1 MSITNM
7 PATVLNSDD
16 IVSWKFKT
24 SVSDS
29 SHAPSPSREW
39 QTCPRSGWHQVLGFT
54 LTKAM
59 ARKLSHRFRSLP
71 DDASPS
77 EVYGHFAMMT
87 NAIPWLL
94 SEKFPVPDRRAAL
107 VYKDSAR
114 MHLAKVIVLADN
126 RGAEDS
132 PRQPP
137 APAVVEMIADELE
150 LEGAE
155 REPRWFKCV
164 D

>member
-1 MSITNM
+1 M
-7 PATVLNSDD
+7 VFQNSE
-16 IVSWKFKT
+16 T
-24 SVSDS
+24 AVSDK
-29 SHAPSPSREW
+29 SHAPSPSRDW
-39 QTCPRSGWHQVLGFT
+39 QTCPRSGHQVLGF
-54 LTKAM
+54 LFTKAL
-59 ARKLSHRFRSLP
+59 ARKLSYRVRLLP
-71 DDASPS
+71 DDAPPS
-77 EVYGHFAMMT
+77 LVQGHFMMMT

-132 PRQPP
+132 PRRPP
-137 APAVVEMIADELE
+137 APAVVDMIADELE
-150 LEGAE
+150 LEGAD